1 VEDPY
6 AEEEDVLEQYGLHL
20 TKNNAKDYDAVVITV
35 PHNQYRELNND
46 YFAAITKPE
55 ALIADLKG
63 IYKNKITN
71 RKYWSL

>member
-1 VEDPY
+1 MEDPY
-6 AEEEDVLEQYGLHL
+6 AAEDEVLEEYGLHL

-35 PHNQYRELNND
+35 PHDQYKELNDD
-46 YFAAITKPE
+46 YFAAITKPD
-55 ALIADLKG
+55 ALMADLKG